1 MEKKPVGIELS
12 VSKNN
17 SFDHQYTTS
26 NNELLKNKHYFTDRK
41 ELKYIIIGLIVLAVI
56 IAFIFILSA
65 LL

>member
-26 NNELLKNKHYFTDRK
+26 NNELLKINT
-41 ELKYIIIGLIVLAVI
+41 
-56 IAFIFILSA
+56 ILQIEKN
-65 LL
+65 